1 MKFEKV
7 NIDFVMRAN
16 SDARELSQFPA
27 DLEQSENTG
36 PRSWRK
42 FSKIFCTDNCYRLL
56 ALVIFGRPLRV
67 PSSSVILLLTI
78 ALLVSGEAPTENSS
92 GPLASITQ
100 RIARWFFSNKDK
112 NQQQQPTNHVRS
124 SQYYAQERGK
134 NQKIRD
140 CSPCNAIPWIP
151 VARAVNHVPATY
163 TDNGQQYSFHV
174 PTISLAAL
182 PLVSNQYGPPKPE
195 YGPPKPEY
203 GPPKPEYG
211 PPKPEYG
218 PPKPEYGPPKPEYE
232 QPKPEYGPPKP
243 DYGPP
248 KPEYGPPKS
257 EYGPPKPEYGPP
269 KPEYGPP
276 KPEYGPPK
284 PDYGTPN
291 PSGGSPKPDYSPPD
305 LRPPPKSEYG
315 PPSSEYGPPKPE
327 YGPPKSDYGPPKPE
341 YGPPKSEYGPPN
353 PEYGPPKSEYG
364 PPKPDFR
371 DPKLDFRPPQS
382 GHGKPSNGYGPPKPS
397 YGPPKP
403 EYGPPKAEY
412 GPPNQQYGPPIIGH
426 SPSPPKPNYGPPKNY
441 YGPPNGGSK
450 PGPQYLPPSK
460 SFGPPR
466 PLNGPKHSYGP
477 PKNFHGPL
485 RFNNPPKTYGPPQN
499 NYGPPR
505 GQDVAPSKPKPNY
518 AVPNQL
524 RLPQPTPHS
533 QPQNSATDS
542 VSYQQY
548 LSPPPLN
555 GGHYSSLTKPIP
567 RCPSTGPDLSHG
579 DGGLEPVKDGVGD
592 FGQLPLSDSA
602 HEASS
607 VTVSHLGSSTQRPTI
622 AQNPG
627 ENTQVFVTKSIPV
640 SEYLSSIEY
649 PMQIIQ
655 APLLD
660 VPDLPKYVNLGYH
673 TFNQHLYNQYHD
685 SDKSSSLVKSVT
697 TKANSI
703 PSDSKENRFTD
714 NQGASTFVLSN
725 DGSRDSHSS
734 DYNGTAYDS
743 QSVEV
748 PSWQTTQSQSSPQPF
763 VHQTSPT
770 PKPRQVHQIIIPYVR
785 DSPQARKVPPPP
797 ESDLSAVYLNRA
809 VTAPD
814 NSQTTDINY
823 PLTATGSENL
833 ESLHLPQVLNS
844 LPPDVM
850 NKLLEI
856 GFTQQETGKG
866 HLQHVIAD
874 NIRAIL
880 QGEEDTV
887 DLARLQ
893 KNIDTW
899 TVEGYGKRD
908 TIPQNS
914 KVIPEEYFTTPATEE
929 ETKPTS
935 PDHDMS
941 ASQHVPV
948 TFKAPDGKKGDEE
961 VKEETFIHEVNG
973 WSLAETKLKPSTEQ
987 PSTTTKPWEQ
997 LGAVSISPL
1006 TKEKVYVVTPLTTFP
1021 SSPESSSPSS
1031 LVERITA
1038 SSSSTIQKEEVST
1051 EASIST
1057 AELTAST
1064 KSPKRK
1070 DIEEEIAA
1078 AVKYLGSAANLSKS
1092 SLT

>member
-1 MKFEKV
+1 M
-7 NIDFVMRAN
+7 
-16 SDARELSQFPA
+16 LQ
-27 DLEQSENTG
+27 L
-36 PRSWRK
+36 
-42 FSKIFCTDNCYRLL
+42 
-56 ALVIFGRPLRV
+56 
-67 PSSSVILLLTI
+67 ILLLTT
-78 ALLVSGEAPTENSS
+78 ALLVSGEAPAESSS
-92 GPLASITQ
+92 GPIASITQ
-100 RIARWFFSNKDK
+100 RIARWFFSNKDS
-112 NQQQQPTNHVRS
+112 NQQHQPTNHVRS
-124 SQYYAQERGK
+124 SQYYAYERGK
-134 NQKIRD
+134 NQKNRD

-151 VARAVNHVPATY
+151 IARAVNHVPATY

-195 YGPPKPEY
+195 YGPPKSEY
-203 GPPKPEYG
+203 GPPKS
-211 PPKPEYG
+211 
-218 PPKPEYGPPKPEYE
+218 
-232 QPKPEYGPPKP
+232 
-243 DYGPP
+243 
-248 KPEYGPPKS
+248 EYGPPKS

-269 KPEYGPP
+269 KTEYGPP

-284 PDYGTPN
+284 AEYGPPKPDYGPPKAEYGPPKSEYGPPKPEYGPPKSEYGPPKSEYGLPKPEYGQPKPEYGPPKSEYGPPKSEPDT
-291 PSGGSPKPDYSPPD
+291 SGGSPKPDYSPPD

-315 PPSSEYGPPKPE
+315 SPNSE
-327 YGPPKSDYGPPKPE
+327 YGPPKPE
-341 YGPPKSEYGPPN
+341 YGPPKSEYGPPK
-353 PEYGPPKSEYG
+353 PTYGPPQSEYG

-382 GHGKPSNGYGPPKPS
+382 GHGKPSNEYGPPKPT
-397 YGPPKP
+397 YGPPKSDHGP
-403 EYGPPKAEY
+403 PKGEYGPPDQYY
-412 GPPNQQYGPPIIGH
+412 GPFVIGH
-426 SPSPPKPNYGPPKNY
+426 SPPRPKANYGPPKNH
-441 YGPPNGGSK
+441 YGPPSGGPK
-450 PGPQYLPPSK
+450 PGPQYLPPTK

-466 PLNGPKHSYGP
+466 PVNGPNNVFGP
-477 PKNFHGPL
+477 PKNYHGPP
-485 RFNNPPKTYGPPQN
+485 RFNNPLNTYGPPQN
-499 NYGPPR
+499 NFGPPR
-505 GQDVAPSKPKPNY
+505 GQEVSPSKPKPNY
-518 AVPNQL
+518 AVPSQL
-524 RLPQPTPHS
+524 RAPQPTPHS
-533 QPQNSATDS
+533 QPQNAATDS
-542 VSYQQY
+542 ISYQQY

-567 RCPSTGPDLSHG
+567 FPELSSNPLPPLHEAQNFDKPSVSHTKTHSNVVLTIHETDPICSRCPSTGPDLSHG

-607 VTVSHLGSSTQRPTI
+607 VTVSHSVTVGPSTQRPTI
-622 AQNPG
+622 SQQPG
-627 ENTQVFVTKSIPV
+627 EATQVFVTKSIPV

-673 TFNQHLYNQYHD
+673 NFNQHLYNHFQD
-685 SDKSSSLVKSVT
+685 SDKSSSLIKSVT
-697 TKANSI
+697 TNANSI
-703 PSDSKENRFTD
+703 PSDPKQ
-714 NQGASTFVLSN
+714 NQLSDSQSASALVFSTSV
-725 DGSRDSHSS
+725 GRDSQSA
-734 DYNGTAYDS
+734 DQNGTAYDPNTA
-743 QSVEV
+743 EV
-748 PSWQTTQSQSSPQPF
+748 PSWHTTQSQSSPQPF

-785 DSPQARKVPPPP
+785 DSPQARKVPPPS

-850 NKLLEI
+850 NKLLQI

-908 TIPQNS
+908 TLPQQGS
-914 KVIPEEYFTTPATEE
+914 KVIPEEYLTTPAPEE

-935 PDHDMS
+935 PDHEMA

-948 TFKAPDGKKGDEE
+948 SFKAPDGKKNSDDES
-961 VKEETFIHEVNG
+961 VLIQEVNG
-973 WSLAETKLKPSTEQ
+973 WSLAETKLKPSTEH
-987 PSTTTKPWEQ
+987 PPATKPWEQ

-1021 SSPESSSPSS
+1021 SSPESTSPST
-1031 LVERITA
+1031 LVVDRLIA
-1038 SSSSTIQKEEVST
+1038 SSTSTTEKEETAT
-1051 EASIST
+1051 EA
-1057 AELTAST
+1057 TAST
-1064 KSPKRK
+1064 ASAAESPKRN

-1092 SLT
+1092 PLT